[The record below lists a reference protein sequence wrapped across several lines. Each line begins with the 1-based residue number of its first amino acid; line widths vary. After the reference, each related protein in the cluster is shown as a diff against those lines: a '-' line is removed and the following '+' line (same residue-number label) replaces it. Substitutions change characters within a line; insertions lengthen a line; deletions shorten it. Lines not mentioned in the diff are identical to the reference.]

1 MGRTSWFDEQHNE
14 LEFEQYVEQMES
26 WQAALADGI
35 VTPEEVHQQT
45 VRVANLLRELEP
57 KLSDEI
63 HAKLTVI
70 FRELAVLYGME
81 RIAEI
86 QLEEE
91 A

>member
-14 LEFEQYVEQMES
+14 LEFGKYVEQMAS

-35 VTPEEVHQQT
+35 VTPEEIHQQT
-45 VRVANLLRELEP
+45 VRIAGMLKAIEP
-57 KLSDEI
+57 KLSDEV
-63 HAKLTVI
+63 HTELTVI

-86 QLEEE
+86 QEEV
-91 A
+91 